1 MGMPFVDNH
10 TYLVSTCLHSPML
23 LIEAELAASS
33 VHDEGMLSRKHEME
47 AAMKRARY
55 LSSSLKQAI
64 QRM

>member
-47 AAMKRARY
+47 AAMKRASNRY
-55 LSSSLKQAI
+55 ACSLCL
-64 QRM
+64 